1 MQGHEY
7 VWDLRQIHKKKP
19 TCIFI
24 NDFPCREFVTDPEDQ
39 GVMPNV
45 VTHGD
50 VIESLDLRFVVGC
63 MVSANSPSER
73 RAKALFERLKA
84 FNPSLMV
91 VAHHRTKKT
100 FPGFEP
106 DLWIG
111 TWKAG
116 EENV

>member
-1 MQGHEY
+1 MKGHEY
-7 VWDLRQIHKKKP
+7 IWELRKVHRKKP
-19 TCIFI
+19 MCIFI
-24 NDFPCREFVTDPEDQ
+24 NDYPCRDWATDPDEQ
-39 GVMPNV
+39 GAMPNV
-45 VTHGD
+45 VIHGD
-50 VIESLDLRFVVGC
+50 VIETLDFRFVVGC

-73 RAKALFERLKA
+73 RAKALYNRLKT
-84 FNPSLMV
+84 FKPSVLV
-91 VAHHRTKKT
+91 VAHHMAKKS